1 MSFLIDENTD
11 SVTLVSI
18 LDIFSSETSI
28 NWELSETIVKL

>member
-18 LDIFSSETSI
+18 LDILSSETSI